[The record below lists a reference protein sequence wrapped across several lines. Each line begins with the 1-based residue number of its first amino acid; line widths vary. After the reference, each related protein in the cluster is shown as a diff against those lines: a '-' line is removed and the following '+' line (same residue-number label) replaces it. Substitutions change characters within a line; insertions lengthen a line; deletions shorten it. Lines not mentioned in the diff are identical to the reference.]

1 MTTTFSGIR
10 RIEKKN
16 NFEVGVKWPLKKKRK
31 RRKDVNLWGKNK

>member
-16 NFEVGVKWPLKKKRK
+16 NFEVGVKWPLKKKEKEERM
-31 RRKDVNLWGKNK
+31 